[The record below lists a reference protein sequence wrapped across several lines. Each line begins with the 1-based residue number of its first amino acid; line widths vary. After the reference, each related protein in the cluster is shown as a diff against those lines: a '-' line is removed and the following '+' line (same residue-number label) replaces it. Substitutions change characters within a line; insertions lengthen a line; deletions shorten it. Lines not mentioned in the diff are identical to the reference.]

1 MPNKRNA
8 VSRVTASSKSL
19 GITSELQGFLNTL
32 YVLDDRLSKYYGVD
46 FKLMGNHQIYM
57 LRELKIID
65 IDIYLHLGDSYHF
78 VSYIFGI

>member
-46 FKLMGNHQIYM
+46 FKLMGNHQITRT
-57 LRELKIID
+57 LIID